1 MNDWVVVLLSDEL
14 DVLMANNE
22 GQEMI
27 VDTVSL
33 IAQIEELNKAC
44 RNMADYL
51 HLKDWHKLNE
61 FERQMVTKL
70 ESLGFLEKKKVADG
84 FVGRSI

>member
-1 MNDWVVVLLSDEL
+1 M
-14 DVLMANNE
+14 
-22 GQEMI
+22 
-27 VDTVSL
+27 DTVSL
-33 IAQIEELNKAC
+33 IVQIEGLNEVC

-51 HLKDWHKLNE
+51 QLKDWHKLKE

-84 FVGRSI
+84 FVGRSV

>member
-1 MNDWVVVLLSDEL
+1 M
-14 DVLMANNE
+14 
-22 GQEMI
+22 
-27 VDTVSL
+27 DTVSL
-33 IAQIEELNKAC
+33 LVQIEQLNKVC
-44 RNMADYL
+44 KNMADYL

-70 ESLGFLEKKKVADG
+70 ENLGFLEKKKVADG

>member
-1 MNDWVVVLLSDEL
+1 MIYDE
-14 DVLMANNE
+14 V
-22 GQEMI
+22 QEII

-33 IAQIEELNKAC
+33 ITQIEELNKVC

-61 FERQMVTKL
+61 FERQMVAKL
-70 ESLGFLEKKKVADG
+70 ESLGFLEKKEVADG

>member
-1 MNDWVVVLLSDEL
+1 MCLILT
-14 DVLMANNE
+14 MKCE
-22 GQEMI
+22 GMI

-33 IAQIEELNKAC
+33 LVQIEQLNAVC
-44 RNMADYL
+44 RSMADYL

-61 FERQMVTKL
+61 FERQMVIKL
-70 ESLGFLEKKKVADG
+70 ENLGFLEKKEAADG

>member
-1 MNDWVVVLLSDEL
+1 MINDEV
-14 DVLMANNE
+14 
-22 GQEMI
+22 QEMI

-33 IAQIEELNKAC
+33 ITQIEELNKVC

-70 ESLGFLEKKKVADG
+70 ESLGFLEKKKVSDG